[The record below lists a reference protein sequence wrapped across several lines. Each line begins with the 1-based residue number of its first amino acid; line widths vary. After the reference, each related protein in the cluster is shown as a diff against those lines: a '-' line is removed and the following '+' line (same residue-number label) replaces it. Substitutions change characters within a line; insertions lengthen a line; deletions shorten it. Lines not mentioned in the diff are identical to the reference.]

1 MRKKNRILIYPL
13 IVIGV
18 LLLIIHSCKKKDD
31 SSPTSTGQVP
41 VLTTSSVSNISQ
53 NSASCGGDI
62 TSDGNSS
69 VTARGVCWS
78 TSQNPTTADSKSSN
92 GTGTGIFTSNI
103 TGLNDSTT
111 YYVRAYATNNTG
123 TGYGSNVSFT
133 TLPGSGNTVTDI
145 DGNTY
150 NTVTIGTQVW
160 MVENLKT
167 TKYRNGD
174 TIANVTGNSAWAA
187 TITGAYCNY
196 NNNANSSITYG
207 RLYNW
212 YAVNDN
218 RKIAPTGWHVPTD
231 ADWTTL
237 TTYLGGEGVA
247 GGKLKE
253 TGTTHWQSP
262 NTGATNETGFT
273 ALPGG
278 DRLYSTGVFYDKGVY
293 CFCWSSTAND
303 ASTAWVRAL
312 DNSYS
317 NVSRSNNPKSN
328 GFSVRCIK
336 D

>member
-1 MRKKNRILIYPL
+1 MRKKNRILFYPL
-13 IVIGV
+13 IAIG
-18 LLLIIHSCKKKDD
+18 LTLFIINGCKKKDD
-31 SSPTSTGQVP
+31 SNSTP
-41 VLTTSSVSNISQ
+41 ALTTSAISNISQ
-53 NSASCGGDI
+53 TTTANCGGNI
-62 TSDGNSS
+62 TSDGGST

-78 TSQNPTTADSKSSN
+78 ISQNPTIADSKSSN
-92 GTGTGIFTSNI
+92 GTGTGTFTSNI
-103 TGLNDSTT
+103 TNLTDSTT
-111 YYVRAYATNNTG
+111 YYVRAYATNSNG

-133 TLPGSGNTVTDI
+133 TLQGSGNTVTDI
-145 DGNTY
+145 EGNVY

-160 MVENLKT
+160 MIENLKT
-167 TKYRNGD
+167 TKYRNSD
-174 TIANVTGNSAWAA
+174 TIANVTGNSAWAS
-187 TITGAYCNY
+187 TSTGAYCNY
-196 NNNANSSITYG
+196 NNNVNSSITYG

-218 RKIAPTGWHVPTD
+218 RNIAPVGWHVPTD
-231 ADWTTL
+231 SDWTTL

-253 TGTTHWQSP
+253 SGTTHWQSP

-278 DRLYSTGVFYDKGVY
+278 DRLFSTGVFYDKGVY
-293 CFCWSSTAND
+293 GFYWSSTTKD

-312 DNSYS
+312 DYGYS
-317 NVSRSNNPKSN
+317 NVSRSNNAKSN